1 MIRFTAPLQLWNSA
15 DGNWH
20 FMTVPEDFAGEIKAH
35 SLGSPRGFR
44 SVKVEVTVD
53 DPSTGSGQAVIWRT
67 SIFPMKSGGY
77 FLPMKIA
84 SCRQAGISAGDDVT
98 VSIELL

>member
-1 MIRFTAPLQLWNSA
+1 MIRFTAPLQLWNGA

-20 FMTVPEDFAGEIKAH
+20 FITVPEDFVGEIKAH
-35 SLGSPRGFR
+35 SLGIRRGFG
-44 SVKVEVTVD
+44 SVKVEVTVNE
-53 DPSTGSGQAVIWRT
+53 VIWRT

-84 SCRQAGISAGDDVT
+84 SCRQADLAPGDDVN
-98 VSIELL
+98 VMLELL

>member
-1 MIRFTAPLQLWNSA
+1 MIRFTAPLQLWTSA

-20 FMTVPEDFAGEIKAH
+20 FMTVPEDFVGEIKAH
-35 SLGSPRGFR
+35 SLGAPRGFR
-44 SVKVEVTVD
+44 SVKVQVTVD
-53 DPSTGSGQAVIWRT
+53 DVVWPT

-84 SCRQAGISAGDDVT
+84 SCRKAGIAAGDDVT
-98 VSIELL
+98 VELELV